1 MQKVSLVHKE
11 DEKFTVLQKIIETA
25 TLKEYLALDN
35 ETNRVSKAP
44 YDSKSLII
52 PLVSL
57 EMCHFSFRVYPLH
70 ILS

>member
-35 ETNRVSKAP
+35 ETNRVSQAP
-44 YDSKSLII
+44 YDS
-52 PLVSL
+52 
-57 EMCHFSFRVYPLH
+57 
-70 ILS
+70 